1 MTTLSGTAQ
10 PAPAAGLARHLR
22 GRVTEPDSPDWDTAR
37 RRDLFWALRG
47 AGGGFALVTHLDL
60 ALARTPALFGGQLIW
75 PVDAAPEVFGAWA
88 SWAPGL
94 TRDTTSSA
102 GVLQFPPL
110 PELPEV
116 FVAQTRAS
124 IRLTAAAG
132 RNPAPRRRLC
142 PASAAV
148 RWPRRDRPHRRS
160 VPDRTRRRRPRPAG
174 RRGRSRL
181 PGHRDGRPQPMDD
194 RHHSAQLRGPGYRP
208 QPAVQPRNPAAPRR
222 RQAPLRPSQCHLHQ
236 LPSHRIGV
244 AGPSRDCGHRLSFRS
259 GVAA

>member
-116 FVAQTRAS
+116 FVAQTGPAS
-124 IRLTAAAG
+124 GSPLLLAEIRHLGGAYARPPQQSGGPGAIGHTDAQFLIELVAVAPGQQADAAARG
-132 RNPAPRRRLC
+132 YQDTVMAALSPWTTGTTLPSFADPATDP
-142 PASAAV
+142 
-148 RWPRRDRPHRRS
+148 
-160 VPDRTRRRRPRPAG
+160 
-174 RRGRSRL
+174 SRL
-181 PGHRDGRPQPMDD
+181 FSPVTRQRLADVKHRYD
-194 RHHSAQLRGPGYRP
+194 
-208 QPAVQPRNPAAPRR
+208 PANVI
-222 RQAPLRPSQCHLHQ
+222 CT
-236 LPSHRIGV
+236 
-244 AGPSRDCGHRLSFRS
+244 SFP
-259 GVAA
+259 VTA

>member
-75 PVDAAPEVFGAWA
+75 PVDAAPEA
-88 SWAPGL
+88 SRLGVL
-94 TRDTTSSA
+94 GTRPDQGHHSSA

-116 FVAQTRAS
+116 FVAQTGPAS
-124 IRLTAAAG
+124 GSPLLLAEIRHLGGAYARPPQQSGGPGAIGHTDAQFLIELVAVAPGQQADAAARG
-132 RNPAPRRRLC
+132 YQDTVMAALSPWTTGTTLPSFADPATDP
-142 PASAAV
+142 
-148 RWPRRDRPHRRS
+148 
-160 VPDRTRRRRPRPAG
+160 
-174 RRGRSRL
+174 SRL
-181 PGHRDGRPQPMDD
+181 FSPVTRQRLADVKHRYD
-194 RHHSAQLRGPGYRP
+194 
-208 QPAVQPRNPAAPRR
+208 PANVI
-222 RQAPLRPSQCHLHQ
+222 CT
-236 LPSHRIGV
+236 
-244 AGPSRDCGHRLSFRS
+244 SFP
-259 GVAA
+259 VTA